1 MSISYQETESYK
13 STTSAASSA
22 TTVRVSDSVRL
33 EADTWSVAYTLGGLS
48 IKYADSEV
56 SNDAY
61 TVASKSDKTTLSIGV
76 AY

>member
-1 MSISYQETESYK
+1 M
-13 STTSAASSA
+13 ASSA
-22 TTVRVSDSVRL
+22 TGVRLSDSVRL

>member
-1 MSISYQETESYK
+1 M
-13 STTSAASSA
+13 
-22 TTVRVSDSVRL
+22 SDSVRL

-56 SNDAY
+56 DNDTY
-61 TVASKSDKTTLSIGV
+61 TAASKSDKTTLSIGV

>member
-13 STTSAASSA
+13 STTAVASSA
-22 TTVRVSDSVRL
+22 TGVRLSDSVRL

-56 SNDAY
+56 DIDTY